1 MTGSDRPPVRR
12 RRYSPITWR
21 ILAVNALALAVL
33 VAGLLYLGEY
43 RRILIGA
50 ELTVLRTHAKI
61 FAAALAEGASIQ
73 TGPDAHEIY
82 PPMARQMVRG
92 IVRNTSARA
101 RLFAPDGTLMADSRR
116 LLGGY
121 GTIEIERL
129 PPPPDA
135 DDLPEEARGLIDRVL
150 RWLPGRKDLE
160 PYEERLDQKASDYP
174 EAVIALKGEIA
185 LAERASSNGDAA
197 TMLSVA
203 VPVKR
208 YKKVMGA
215 LMVTADSRRV
225 DAALLDVRVD
235 ILMVSGLA
243 LTISVMLSLY
253 LAASIARPLVVLS
266 RAAERVR
273 SSVGRSLS
281 IPDLSRRNDEIG
293 DLSYALRDMTQALW
307 TRMDAIER
315 FAADVSHEIKN
326 PLGSLRSAVETAARI
341 DDPEQQKRLM
351 SIILDDVQRL
361 NRLITDISDASRLDA
376 ELSRAEQEPVDLGR
390 LVATLADVYR
400 TTGEETGGPDILL
413 DLPDETARL
422 RVSGIEDRLVQVFR
436 NLIIN
441 AVSFSPPG
449 GTLRLA
455 VRRDGERVEVTVD
468 DDGPGL
474 PPGKEEAIFARFYSE
489 RPEGEKFGTH
499 SGLGLSIS
507 RQIVEALGGRIEAG
521 NRLDRDGDVLGA
533 RFRVRL
539 PAEDA

>member
-1 MTGSDRPPVRR
+1 MAGGDQPPVRR
-12 RRYSPITWR
+12 RRFSPITRR

-33 VAGLLYLGEY
+33 VTGLLYLGEY

-61 FAAALAEGASIQ
+61 FAAALAEGAAVK
-73 TGPDAHEIY
+73 TGPDTHEIF

-101 RLFAPDGTLMADSRR
+101 RLFTPDGALLADSRR
-116 LLGGY
+116 LLGGM

-135 DDLPEEARGLIDRVL
+135 SGLPEGAVGLTDRLL
-150 RWLPGRKDLE
+150 RWLSGRKNLE
-160 PYEERLDQKASDYP
+160 LYEEHLDQKASDYP
-174 EAVIALKGEIA
+174 EAVAALTGGVTM
-185 LAERASSNGDAA
+185 AERASSNGDAA

-203 VPVKR
+203 VPVTR

-215 LMVTADSRRV
+215 LMVTTDSRRV

-235 ILMVSGLA
+235 ILMVSGIALA
-243 LTISVMLSLY
+243 ISVLLSLY
-253 LAASIARPLVVLS
+253 LAASIARPLRLLS
-266 RAAERVR
+266 RAADRVR

-281 IPDLSRRNDEIG
+281 IPDLSGRNDEIG
-293 DLSYALRDMTQALW
+293 DLSNALRDMTTALW
-307 TRMDAIER
+307 ARMDAIER

-351 SIILDDVQRL
+351 AIILDDVQRL

-376 ELSRAEQEPVDLGR
+376 ELSRAEHQTVDLGG
-390 LVATLADVYR
+390 LIATLADVYR
-400 TTGEETGGPDILL
+400 TTGEERGGPDIAL
-413 DLPDETARL
+413 DIRADPRHL
-422 RVSGIEDRLVQVFR
+422 RVSGLEDRLVQVFR
-436 NLIIN
+436 NLIAN
-441 AVSFSPPG
+441 AISFSPPDG
-449 GTLRLA
+449 VLRL
-455 VRRDGERVEVTVD
+455 VLGRDGDRVEVTVD

-474 PPGKEEAIFARFYSE
+474 PPGKEEAIFSRFYSE
-489 RPEGEKFGTH
+489 RPAGEKFGTH

-507 RQIVEALGGRIEAG
+507 RQIVEALGGRIDAA
-521 NRLDRDGDVLGA
+521 NRHAADGRVAGA

-539 PAEDA
+539 PAEVD